1 MKQILVD
8 FGSDYLYLS
17 LVGHPEVLAEPALVA
32 VDSTT
37 RVVKAVG
44 AAAKKASGCTLV
56 RPIVEGCL
64 VQEAYAVALFRHAA
78 QKLGTS
84 FTRSKV
90 ICGTSVGLNSRDK
103 AAIESLFNQLGVKG
117 TVFVESAIADYC
129 VVQEEFGVSDALIVN
144 IGADCSEVTYM
155 QNGRILGGGSVYIAG
170 NRLDSTIASYL
181 EDKYQ
186 LQLTEEQ
193 LRNVKEQCVS
203 LYANDVSSQTI
214 TGTTPDGEKTVS
226 LGARELYDAVSY
238 LISRVLE
245 VAKGLL
251 REGPS
256 ADTEVY
262 LTGGTAQL
270 QGLDSFVSQELG
282 RPVHVLE
289 HAERSVL
296 DGLRLYVNKKKE
308 ENATE

>member
-1 MKQILVD
+1 M
-8 FGSDYLYLS
+8 
-17 LVGHPEVLAEPALVA
+17 
-32 VDSTT
+32 
-37 RVVKAVG
+37 
-44 AAAKKASGCTLV
+44 
-56 RPIVEGCL
+56 
-64 VQEAYAVALFRHAA
+64 
-78 QKLGTS
+78 
-84 FTRSKV
+84 
-90 ICGTSVGLNSRDK
+90 
-103 AAIESLFNQLGVKG
+103 
-117 TVFVESAIADYC
+117 
-129 VVQEEFGVSDALIVN
+129 
-144 IGADCSEVTYM
+144 
-155 QNGRILGGGSVYIAG
+155 
-170 NRLDSTIASYL
+170 
-181 EDKYQ
+181 
-186 LQLTEEQ
+186 TEEQ

-256 ADTEVY
+256 VDTEVY